1 MLDPDQ
7 TGVTTVTPTETLQT
21 KLKLWVFT
29 REKTLTIERM
39 KTRMES
45 ISCSSNSPET
55 NIRPVKI
62 KNSIKEEEVSVKSK
76 IWLDNW
82 LQVP

>member
-7 TGVTTVTPTETLQT
+7 TGVTIVTPTETLQT

-29 REKTLTIERM
+29 REKTLMIERM

-62 KNSIKEEEVSVKSK
+62 KNSIKEEEVSERSK